1 MPWKQLPPDWWAERI
16 DQLFLFL
23 SLLSAVALGTVTKV
37 ATEVKEGERDKIL
50 SSRLLLD
57 VPAVLMMASV
67 TYGIVE
73 YLGLGAGAAGA
84 IGAVLG
90 YLGPRTAYLLIDA
103 LAHRIR
109 GGGK

>member
-1 MPWKQLPPDWWAERI
+1 MPWKQLPPEWWSAKWDE
-16 DQLFLFL
+16 LFLFF
-23 SLLSAVALGTVTKV
+23 SILSAVALGMATKV
-37 ATEVKEGERDKIL
+37 ASEVKDGEREKIL

-67 TYGIVE
+67 TYGVGE
-73 YLGLGAGAAGA
+73 YLDLSTGAVGSV
-84 IGAVLG
+84 GAVLG

-109 GGGK
+109 GGKS